1 MAPAEGAILMAPS
14 FKKQMAPSS
23 EIVLGWAVLCWA
35 RLSWAVMGWA
45 VLVCAGLGCAELGW
59 AGLC

>member
-23 EIVLGWAVLCWA
+23 EIELGWAVLCWA

-45 VLVCAGLGCAELGW
+45 VLVCAGLC
-59 AGLC
+59 